1 MLIEI
6 KVKIELSII
15 RLDILLERLKQAI
28 DVVHSESRLAQDA
41 HDFKHW
47 PANLEVMR
55 NDGNEAYDIVMLS
68 PSCSMHQKATF
79 FSLQK
84 GSMRHALSNPLMTK
98 CIGTNIPTLKRSIN
112 CRPPSV

>member
-15 RLDILLERLKQAI
+15 RLDILLERLKQALY
-28 DVVHSESRLAQDA
+28 VVHSESRLAQDA

-55 NDGNEAYDIVMLS
+55 NDGNVQAV
-68 PSCSMHQKATF
+68 F
-79 FSLQK
+79 FSMNNFNVSSLFLI
-84 GSMRHALSNPLMTK
+84 SFYVELTRY
-98 CIGTNIPTLKRSIN
+98 
-112 CRPPSV
+112 

>member
-15 RLDILLERLKQAI
+15 RFHILLERLKQAL

-55 NDGNEAYDIVMLS
+55 NDGNEAVGDDGHMYLNTDCVIGFSPETLDLEMLLN
-68 PSCSMHQKATF
+68 PF
-79 FSLQK
+79 EEIIIISL
-84 GSMRHALSNPLMTK
+84 
-98 CIGTNIPTLKRSIN
+98 
-112 CRPPSV
+112 SV

>member
-6 KVKIELSII
+6 TIKIELSII
-15 RLDILLERLKQAI
+15 RLDILLERLKQAL

-55 NDGNEAYDIVMLS
+55 NDGNEAVGDDGHMYLNTDCVIGFSPETLELDML
-68 PSCSMHQKATF
+68 
-79 FSLQK
+79 L
-84 GSMRHALSNPLMTK
+84 NPFE
-98 CIGTNIPTLKRSIN
+98 
-112 CRPPSV
+112 